1 MHAIENCPFQHGTPV
16 QVRLQKNLF
25 DALEGWRRKQETIPS
40 RPEAIRRLLWGSL
53 SESAALESPA
63 LGDLNAQETRLTA
76 SPVRQNRRAAR

>member
-1 MHAIENCPFQHGTPV
+1 MHAIENSPFQHGMPV

-53 SESAALESPA
+53 VENRSKREITKRPTESK
-63 LGDLNAQETRLTA
+63 TA
-76 SPVRQNRRAAR
+76 